1 MRKEVRKM
9 RIRAITLGVML
20 ALLTATQACVVA
32 PAYPPPP
39 PYGAYYYEP
48 YYGPYPYY
56 APFSFGFSYRGGG
69 GWGHHR

>member
-9 RIRAITLGVML
+9 RIRAIALGVIL

-32 PAYPPPP
+32 PAYPPQ
-39 PYGAYYYEP
+39 PYGYYYYEP

-56 APFSFGFSYRGGG
+56 VPFSFGFSYRSGG
-69 GWGHHR
+69 GWGHR